1 MPEVRSVL
9 AAVPTGL
16 LVAGAAVAGPGPG
29 PIADPAV
36 GWDRLWEEML
46 IDITVIGLAFAAV
59 AAWFMWRYRRRDRAE
74 GDPPRLSATAA
85 VGWAVIPAFVFMADD
100 FYLAAKGWELWKVYR
115 TVPEGALEVRLDSAM
130 WSWNYTYPNGAVTV
144 NELRVPAGR
153 PVLLRMTSRDVVHS
167 HFIPDFRVKE
177 DSMPGR
183 ITYLWFYPKE
193 PGEHVVTCAEYCG
206 LLHSRMA
213 GKVIVM
219 APDAFDAWYRAA
231 GQKAAAEAAPGG
243 EEA

>member
-1 MPEVRSVL
+1 MPKAPSWSL
-9 AAVPTGL
+9 AAG
-16 LVAGAAVAGPGPG
+16 LVAPAAAAAAGDGIP
-29 PIADPAV
+29 DPAA
-36 GWDRLWEEML
+36 GWDRLWDEML
-46 IDITVIGLAFAAV
+46 VDITLIGLVFAAV
-59 AAWFMWRYRRRDRAE
+59 TAWFMYRFRRRRPDEE
-74 GDPPRLSATAA
+74 GDPPRLSTAAA

-100 FYLAAKGWELWKVYR
+100 FFLAAKGWELWDQYR
-115 TVPEGALEVRLDSAM
+115 RVPEGALEVRLDSAM

-153 PVLLRMTSRDVVHS
+153 PVVLRMTSRDVVHS

-213 GKVIVM
+213 GKLIVM
-219 APDAFDAWYRAA
+219 EPEAFERWYRAA
-231 GQKAAAEAAPGG
+231 GARAAARDG

>member
-1 MPEVRSVL
+1 MRRKSLAVRFARLSLPALMSLPL
-9 AAVPTGL
+9 AA
-16 LVAGAAVAGPGPG
+16 AAEG
-29 PIADPAV
+29 IKDPAQ
-36 GWDRLWEEML
+36 GWDRLWDEMM
-46 IDITVIGLAFAAV
+46 IDITVIGVVFALMTLY
-59 AAWFMWRYRRRDRAE
+59 FMVKYRRRHPDQE
-74 GDPPRLSATAA
+74 GDPPRLSAPAA

-100 FYLAAKGWELWKVYR
+100 FFLAAKGWELWDVYR
-115 TVPEGALEVRLDSAM
+115 DVPEDRIEIQLESVM
-130 WSWNYTYPNGAVTV
+130 WSWNYTYPNGVKTF
-144 NELRVPAGR
+144 NELRVPAGK
-153 PVLLRMTSRDVVHS
+153 PVMLRMTSRDVVHS

-219 APDAFDAWYRAA
+219 SPGDFEQWYRSEGEKVA
-231 GQKAAAEAAPGG
+231 KAETNERGV
-243 EEA
+243 